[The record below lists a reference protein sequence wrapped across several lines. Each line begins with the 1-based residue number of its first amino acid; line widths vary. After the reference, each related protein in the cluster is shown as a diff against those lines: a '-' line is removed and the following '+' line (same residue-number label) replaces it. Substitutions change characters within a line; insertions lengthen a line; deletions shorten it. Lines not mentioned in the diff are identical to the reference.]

1 MESDW
6 DWKWKKDLITQKE
19 GNGNEYELW
28 RIWRSVC
35 ITGSKRKNG

>member
-6 DWKWKKDLITQKE
+6 DWKRKKDLITQKE
-19 GNGNEYELW
+19 GNEYELW
-28 RIWRSVC
+28 RIWWSVC